1 MIDPKLRG
9 REHHGTFFLPCPEQT
24 HRVCRRK
31 TMLSTAVI
39 IALVQSLS
47 YIVSWWNYKL
57 RNPIISRNERLNTVW
72 RITWQFSEGLAG
84 SAGLAETRGGSVVT
98 QKQGRKTCLQGTA
111 SILIEKFLHTSIRT
125 YICCASV
132 GGRGSDML
140 VYTIVYTCVCFP
152 MEAWD

>member
-1 MIDPKLRG
+1 
-9 REHHGTFFLPCPEQT
+9 
-24 HRVCRRK
+24 
-31 TMLSTAVI
+31 MLSTAVI

-111 SILIEKFLHTSIRT
+111 SVLIEKFLHTSIRT
-125 YICCASV
+125 CICCASV
-132 GGRGSDML
+132 CVGG
-140 VYTIVYTCVCFP
+140 
-152 MEAWD
+152 E